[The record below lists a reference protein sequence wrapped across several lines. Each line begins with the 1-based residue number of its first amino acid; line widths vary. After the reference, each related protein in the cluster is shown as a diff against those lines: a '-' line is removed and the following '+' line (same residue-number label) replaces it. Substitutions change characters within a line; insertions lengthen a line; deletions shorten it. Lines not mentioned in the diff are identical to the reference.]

1 MPPGAFRLLAC
12 FVSLAASIAGS
23 LAAAASPYQEPP
35 SLQEQVTAGTLP
47 PVEQRLPAVPLVDD
61 MKAEGK
67 LPGKPGGTLRI
78 LIGQGSDA
86 RSLVP
91 FEYSRLIVYDDRY
104 RLVPDIVASFDVED
118 GRIFTFHLRPGHRW
132 SDGSPFTSEDFR
144 YYWEDVATNPDLNP
158 DGLPPAL
165 IVNGTPPKVDIIDPV
180 TVRYSW
186 AWPNQS
192 FLPALAGAAPLIIFR
207 PAHYLKQFNPNYS
220 SKRAVSLLIAKAKLD
235 DWTDLHRQ
243 KDDPLFLSNPDM
255 PTLGPW
261 ISLTRPGSEAYVAVR
276 NPYYHRVDKD
286 GRQLPYIDRV
296 MLIPQL
302 KSEMLSNVVS
312 GRSDLQ
318 AQGLTLADLPALR
331 QAASKGTI
339 KLDLWPSGRGSEL
352 ALYPNLNAADPV
364 WQKLMRDL
372 RFRRALSLA
381 IDRNT
386 INQQIYAGMAKPRAN
401 TLLPDSPLF
410 EPDAQRAWSEFDLAR
425 AQELMDAVGLKVDDK
440 YKIRRM
446 SDGRLLSLL
455 VATQGTDPSEVAI
468 LRLIQESWRKIGV
481 ELMIGAPL
489 PSEFHD
495 RIVDGRTVMSIAEG
509 LAEGLATAQMNPVEL
524 APSSEAQL
532 QWPRWGLY
540 ERTHGAK
547 GDKVDMPQAMKLV
560 DLWKTW
566 RDSPKDSDKAAAWRQ
581 MVKIHADQ
589 VFTIGLVGEVPQPVA
604 VNPRLRNI
612 PERDFYNWE
621 PGAYFGLYRPES
633 FWLDDKP

>member
-1 MPPGAFRLLAC
+1 MPPGAFRVLVCLLMIAAC
-12 FVSLAASIAGS
+12 FGAGS
-23 LAAAASPYQEPP
+23 ASWAVPYQETP
-35 SLQEQVTAGTLP
+35 SLQQRVAEGSLP
-47 PVEQRLPAVPLVDD
+47 TIDQRLPAIPLVDD

-67 LPGKPGGTLRI
+67 QPGKPGGTLRI
-78 LIGQGSDA
+78 LIPQGSDS

-104 RLVPDIVASFDVED
+104 RLVPDILASFDVQD

-132 SDGSPFTSEDFR
+132 SDGAPFTSEDFR
-144 YYWEDVATNPDLNP
+144 YYWEDVATNADLNP
-158 DGLPPAL
+158 DGLPPSL
-165 IVNGTPPKVDIIDPV
+165 IVNGTKPKVDIIDAT

-186 AWPNQS
+186 AWPNQA
-192 FLPALAGAAPLIIFR
+192 FLPALAGAAPLIIYR

-220 SKRAVSLLIAKAKLD
+220 SKRAVSVLVMQAKLD

-302 KSEMLSNVVS
+302 KSEMLANVVS

-331 QAASKGTI
+331 DAAKKGTI

-352 ALYPNLNAADPV
+352 ALYPNQNAADPV
-364 WQKLMRDL
+364 WQALMRDV
-372 RFRRALSLA
+372 RFRRALSLS
-381 IDRNT
+381 IDRNA

-425 AQELMDAVGLKVDDK
+425 AQELLDEIGLKLDDK

-446 SDGRLLSLL
+446 PDGRLLSLL
-455 VATQGTDPSEVAI
+455 VATQGTDPSEVAV
-468 LRLIQESWRKIGV
+468 LRLIQESWRKVGV

-489 PSEFHD
+489 PSQFHD
-495 RIVDGRTVMSIAEG
+495 RLIDGRTVMSIGDG
-509 LAEGLATAQMNPVEL
+509 LAEGLATAQMNPFEL
-524 APSSEAQL
+524 APSSESQL

-540 ERTHGAK
+540 MRTRGAK
-547 GDKVDMPQAMKLV
+547 GDQIAVPEVLKLV
-560 DLWKTW
+560 ELWRSW
-566 RDSPKDSDKAAAWRQ
+566 RDSPKDSDKASAWHQ

-589 VFTIGLVGEVPQPVA
+589 VYTIGLVGEVPQPVA
-604 VNPRLRNI
+604 VNPKLRNI

-621 PGAYFGLYRPES
+621 PGAYFGLYRPDS

>member
-1 MPPGAFRLLAC
+1 MPPGVYRVFAFLLSCA
-12 FVSLAASIAGS
+12 VLLEGSPAADASTYQETPSLMADVAAGS
-23 LAAAASPYQEPP
+23 
-35 SLQEQVTAGTLP
+35 LP
-47 PVEQRLPAVPLVDD
+47 PVEKRLPAAPLVVD

-67 LPGKPGGTLRI
+67 LSGKPGGTLRM
-78 LIGQGSDA
+78 LIGQGGDA

-91 FEYSRLIVYDDRY
+91 FEYSRLIVYDQRY
-104 RLVPDIVASFDVED
+104 RLVADILASFDVQD

-132 SDGSPFTSEDFR
+132 SDGTPFTSEDFR
-144 YYWEDVATNPDLNP
+144 YFWEDIATNPALTP

-165 IVNGTPPKVDIIDPV
+165 IVNGTPPKVDVVDETTI
-180 TVRYSW
+180 RYSW
-186 AWPNQS
+186 AWPNQA

-207 PAHYLKQFNPNYS
+207 PAHYLKQFNPKYS
-220 SKRAVSLLIAKAKLD
+220 SAKVISRLLADAKVD
-235 DWTDLHRQ
+235 DWVDLHRLR
-243 KDDPLFLSNPDM
+243 DDPLFLSNPDM
-255 PTLGPW
+255 PTLAPW
-261 ISLTRPGSEAYVAVR
+261 ISLSRPGSEAFVAVR

-286 GRQLPYIDRV
+286 GRQLPYLDRI

-302 KSEMLSNVVS
+302 RSETLSTVIS
-312 GRSDLQ
+312 GKSDLQ
-318 AQGLTLADLPALR
+318 AIGLSLADLPALR
-331 QAASKGTI
+331 DAAGKGTI
-339 KLDLWPSGRGSEL
+339 KLDLWPSGRGSQL

-372 RFRRALSLA
+372 RFRRAISLA
-381 IDRNT
+381 IDRT
-386 INQQIYAGMAKPRAN
+386 AINQQVYAGMAKPRAN

-410 EPDAQRAWSEFDLAR
+410 DPDAQRVWSEYDLAR
-425 AQELMDAVGLKVDDK
+425 AQELLDEIGLKLDNK
-440 YKIRRM
+440 YKIRRLP
-446 SDGRLLSLL
+446 DGRLLSLL

-468 LRLIQESWRKIGV
+468 LRLIQESWRKIGI

-489 PSEFHD
+489 PSQFHV
-495 RIVDGRTVMSIAEG
+495 RIADGRTVMSIAEG
-509 LAEGLATAQMNPVEL
+509 LADGLATPQMNPFEL
-524 APSSEAQL
+524 APSSELQL

-540 ERTHGAK
+540 EQSRGAK
-547 GDKVDMPQAMKLV
+547 GEAIDSPAALKLV

-566 RDSPKDSDKAAAWRQ
+566 RDSPKDADKAAAWHQ

-621 PGAYFGLYRPES
+621 PGAYFGLYRPDS

>member
-1 MPPGAFRLLAC
+1 MPSGAYRAFLSILSVAALLGL
-12 FVSLAASIAGS
+12 SPAARA
-23 LAAAASPYQEPP
+23 LTYQETP
-35 SLQEQVTAGTLP
+35 SFQANVASGTLP
-47 PVEQRLPAVPLVDD
+47 PVEKRLPAMPLVVD

-67 LPGKPGGTLRI
+67 LPGKPGGTLHM
-78 LIGQGSDA
+78 LIGQGGDA

-104 RLVPDIVASFDVED
+104 RLVPDILASFDVQD

-132 SDGSPFTSEDFR
+132 SDGTPFTSEDFR
-144 YYWEDVATNPDLNP
+144 YFWEEIATNPALNP

-165 IVNGTPPKVDIIDPV
+165 VVNGTPPKVDVVDET

-186 AWPNQS
+186 AWPNQA

-207 PAHYLKQFNPNYS
+207 PAHYLKQFNPKYS
-220 SKRAVSLLIAKAKLD
+220 SAKVISRLLADAKLD
-235 DWTDLHRQ
+235 DWSDLHRQ

-255 PTLGPW
+255 PTLAPW
-261 ISLTRPGSEAYVAVR
+261 ISLSRPGSEAYVAVR

-296 MLIPQL
+296 ILIPQL
-302 KSEMLSNVVS
+302 RSETLSTVIS
-312 GRSDLQ
+312 GKSDLQ
-318 AQGLTLADLPALR
+318 AVGLNLADLPALR
-331 QAASKGTI
+331 DAASKGTI
-339 KLDLWPSGRGSEL
+339 KLELWPSGRGSEL

-372 RFRRALSLA
+372 RFRRAISLA
-381 IDRNT
+381 IDRNA
-386 INQQIYAGMAKPRAN
+386 INQQVYAGMAKPRAN

-410 EPDAQRAWSEFDLAR
+410 DPDAQRAWSEYDLAR
-425 AQELMDAVGLKVDDK
+425 AQELLDEIGLKVDDK
-440 YKIRRM
+440 YKIRRLP
-446 SDGRLLSLL
+446 DGRLLSLL
-455 VATQGTDPSEVAI
+455 VATQGTGPSEVAI
-468 LRLIQESWRKIGV
+468 LRLIQESWRKVGI

-495 RIVDGRTVMSIAEG
+495 RIADGRTVMSIADG
-509 LAEGLATAQMNPVEL
+509 LADGLATAQMNPFEL
-524 APSSEAQL
+524 APANDQQL

-540 ERTHGAK
+540 VQSRGAK
-547 GDKVDMPQAMKLV
+547 GEAIDMPEADKLV
-560 DLWKTW
+560 DLWKSW
-566 RDSPKDSDKAAAWRQ
+566 RDSPKDSDKAAAWHQ

-621 PGAYFGLYRPES
+621 PGAYFGVYRPDS
-633 FWLDDKP
+633 FWLDDE